1 MGAQVDSQGG
11 LIDQLEN
18 ALGNKDLARRAE
30 VLRRVTDLF
39 VLRSGSF
46 SDDQIALFDV
56 VMGRLIDNIESAAR
70 AQFGSRIAKLPDAP
84 RGVVRLLASDHA
96 IEVAGPLLTH
106 SERLDVDTLVDTA
119 KTMSQ
124 DHLLAISTRKVLVE
138 AVTDVLVERG
148 NNAVVSSTAHNA
160 GAKFSEF
167 GVSTLIRK
175 ARDDGDLALCVW
187 SRPDIPRQ
195 NLVKLFVDASEAVK
209 NQLVEADPRRAE
221 LIKSMV
227 AQATDDIQTKARAG
241 SNDFS
246 IASNQVRELNAAGR
260 LNEPQLLAF
269 ADEGDFDRVVASL
282 ALMCDLPVGVVER
295 ALVQNQTEQIVV
307 LARALDISW
316 ATTMKL
322 LLMHAGVNGS
332 SRQQLD
338 VTFANFYRLQPATAR
353 TALKF
358 YRMREKAV
366 RPTQRRVRAR

>member
-1 MGAQVDSQGG
+1 MSAQADSQGG

-18 ALGNKDLARRAE
+18 ALGNRDLARRAE

-56 VMGRLIDNIESAAR
+56 VMGRLLENIERAAR

-84 RGVVRLLASDHA
+84 RGVVRVLASDAA

-106 SERLDVDTLVDTA
+106 SERLDVDMLVDTA
-119 KTMSQ
+119 KTQSQ
-124 DHLLAISTRKVLVE
+124 DHLLAISTRKILVE
-138 AVTDVLVERG
+138 AVTDVLVDRG
-148 NNAVVSSTAHNA
+148 NSAVVSATAHNA

-187 SRPDIPRQ
+187 ARPDIPRQ

-241 SNDFS
+241 SNEFS
-246 IASNQVRELNAAGR
+246 LASNQVRELNASGR

-269 ADEGDFDRVVASL
+269 ADEGNFDKVVAAL

-358 YRMREKAV
+358 YRMREKASH
-366 RPTQRRVRAR
+366 PTQ